1 MSKFK
6 EYEVIFRTWNV
17 KSYVVVAE
25 DYDDAIHTAENN
37 LLIDLNDGEQY
48 ETMDIIER
56 DLQRTERD
64 EP

>member
-17 KSYVVVAE
+17 RSYVVVAA

-37 LLIDLNDGEQY
+37 LLIDLNDGEEY

-56 DLQRTERD
+56 ELQRTERD
-64 EP
+64 ES

>member
-17 KSYVVVAE
+17 RSYVVVAE

-37 LLIDLNDGEQY
+37 LLIDLNDGEEY

-56 DLQRTERD
+56 ELQRTERD
-64 EP
+64 ES

>member
-17 KSYVVVAE
+17 RSYVVLAE

-37 LLIDLNDGEQY
+37 LLIDLNDGEEY

>member
-17 KSYVVVAE
+17 RSYVVLAE
-25 DYDDAIHTAENN
+25 DCDDAIHTAENN
-37 LLIDLNDGEQY
+37 LLIDLNDGEEY

-56 DLQRTERD
+56 EARQHD